1 MDFRQDWIG
10 RDDKTGKIVKEV
22 TKKEVK
28 DMLENMYN
36 EKY

>member
-10 RDDKTGKIVKEV
+10 RNEKGIIVKEV